1 MKGIRGW
8 RSTVPVVVLCITQST
23 LRRPEMNHY
32 IKTVSLNLSSWMKN
46 LKVGTYLNR
55 NVLHFD

>member
-1 MKGIRGW
+1 
-8 RSTVPVVVLCITQST
+8 
-23 LRRPEMNHY
+23 MNHY

-55 NVLHFD
+55 NVLHND